1 MGQRTC
7 FEEDDDD
14 VDPEDILAWPCS
26 GTSSRTAA
34 RKRSREVDEHMI
46 NSQHR
51 ILTDEI
57 LFSLKKSLMREA
69 LGFEF

>member
-1 MGQRTC
+1 MGQSTC
-7 FEEDDDD
+7 FEGDDDD

-26 GTSSRTAA
+26 GASSRTAA
-34 RKRSREVDEHMI
+34 RKRSREVDEHMM

-57 LFSLKKSLMREA
+57 PFFKKSLIREA